1 MNLTAL
7 LHRLGPLR
15 LVLLSLALLC
25 CPLVLLADMEPV
37 GIGVLTA
44 YVVPALV
51 VILFFLLLLDALM
64 NRVFMVEQAAQT
76 VARHRL
82 RMRAD
87 LLVAALLVASWFSWF
102 RSIGAL

>member
-1 MNLTAL
+1 MNIAAL
-7 LHRLGPLR
+7 LTRLGPLR
-15 LVLLSLALLC
+15 LVLLALALLC

-51 VILFFLLLLDALM
+51 VILFFVLLLDALM
-64 NRVFMVEQAAQT
+64 NRVFMVEQEAETAAL
-76 VARHRL
+76 HRL

-87 LLVAALLVASWFSWF
+87 LAVVALLVASWFSWF
-102 RSIGAL
+102 RAIGAL